1 MIKVSTIVAL
11 LGLIVAA
18 VMGALVKRRA
28 AAQEQ
33 AGGCV
38 ACGAREVEVR
48 GAELVCRCCGY
59 VGRAD
64 RGGALSQQEL
74 ASLHAPER
82 ETW

>member
-1 MIKVSTIVAL
+1 MIKVGTIVAL

-18 VMGALVKRRA
+18 VMGALARRRA
-28 AAQEQ
+28 VAQEQ

-38 ACGAREVEVR
+38 ACGAHELEIR
-48 GAELVCRCCGY
+48 GPEQVCRRCGY

-74 ASLHAPER
+74 ASLHAPDR
-82 ETW
+82 DPW